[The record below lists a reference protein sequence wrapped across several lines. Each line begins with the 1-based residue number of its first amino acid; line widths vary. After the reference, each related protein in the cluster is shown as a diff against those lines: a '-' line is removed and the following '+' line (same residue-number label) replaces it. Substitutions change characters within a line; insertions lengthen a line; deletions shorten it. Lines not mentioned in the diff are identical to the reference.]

1 MTLGPWLWARAELRR
16 GWSSLAV
23 AAVLVALS
31 GAAVLAGV
39 AGARRASAAIDRYV
53 AAAEVPEVRMFR
65 QAALDGELRGRL
77 EADPRVEALIELQVI
92 LATPT
97 SLRPGQGATLV
108 GGSDYWGDVTAPRLI
123 SGRYPS
129 GADEIALSEQA
140 QRAHRFAGR
149 RAGRSASAPVE
160 DARAVRRRRV
170 RSDARPARPRSR
182 ASYGC
187 RRISNRIRTVS

>member
-1 MTLGPWLWARAELRR
+1 MTLDPWLWARAELRR
-16 GWSSLAV
+16 DWSSLAV

-53 AAAEVPEVRMFR
+53 AAAEIPEVRIFR
-65 QAALDGELRGRL
+65 QTALDGELRGRL
-77 EADPRVEALIELQVI
+77 EADSRVEAIVELEVV
-92 LATPT
+92 LATPA
-97 SLRPGQGATLV
+97 SLRPGEQGVTLV

-140 QRAHRFAGR
+140 RQSTGL
-149 RAGRSASAPVE
+149 
-160 DARAVRRRRV
+160 RV
-170 RSDARPARPRSR
+170 GEQVDLHLLALDTLERCGVGGCDPTPAR
-182 ASYGC
+182 GGNMTM
-187 RRISNRIRTVS
+187 IFDI